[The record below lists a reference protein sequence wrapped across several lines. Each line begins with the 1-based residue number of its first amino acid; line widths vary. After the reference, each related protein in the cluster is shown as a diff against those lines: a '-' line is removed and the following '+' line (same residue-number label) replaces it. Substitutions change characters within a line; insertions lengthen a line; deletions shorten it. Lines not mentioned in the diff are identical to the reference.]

1 MEKYT
6 KTQLRKMRKAMLL
19 DILREAYP
27 WKGEWWCEVQT
38 KPEIITHILDEQ
50 ANR

>member
-19 DILREAYP
+19 DMLREAYP
-27 WKGEWWCEVQT
+27 WKSEFWYRIHSKE
-38 KPEIITHILDEQ
+38 EIIELLLDEQ
-50 ANR
+50 R